1 MRRNLIEVQVKRI
14 EVAFSPDLVPV
25 LNGDPTSAMIDKA
38 IFRECLQGSIDMN
51 AGHPGR
57 VPQLLLRHRQMKV
70 SRIDNTGSVHANGD
84 FAQYMG
90 NARPCVTPPD
100 VEHPFSIN
108 RGVHQTIDPERLAD
122 GGPLQGHFPQ
132 SVAINVGHLKFGQ
145 GLDTVVG
152 NVEKQML

>member
-70 SRIDNTGSVHANGD
+70 SRIDNTGSVHANGATSSVVNGKAATLSD
-84 FAQYMG
+84 GPRLGCTVRELSAYLMCSSAELRRRTG
-90 NARPCVTPPD
+90 WGR
-100 VEHPFSIN
+100 
-108 RGVHQTIDPERLAD
+108 ERWWR
-122 GGPLQGHFPQ
+122 
-132 SVAINVGHLKFGQ
+132 
-145 GLDTVVG
+145 
-152 NVEKQML
+152 